1 MLAIIPSMDRLST
14 KGGYGKYRLRD
25 AFDDTSH
32 ICDLKPCEIF
42 EYGTKIKISISNFE
56 RKYGIFSQKY

>member
-1 MLAIIPSMDRLST
+1 MLAIIPSIGRFST

-32 ICDLKPCEIF
+32 FCDLKPCEMF
-42 EYGTKIKISISNFE
+42 ENWTKIKISISNFE
-56 RKYGIFSQKY
+56 RKYEILSQKY